1 MQFGKSRGFKTGG
14 LLAGTLVTLLTAA
27 LAACAQTQTTATT
40 APSSPSSP
48 SSSKPA
54 PAASAPASAA
64 EAMPQPDESFEQ
76 WRSRFRA
83 LALGRGISATTFDQA
98 FAGVQPD
105 PAVIAADRSQPEF
118 TKPVWEYLDTA
129 VSPLRVRNGKSLIIQ
144 QAGLLAALEARYGI
158 EPARLVAFWGM
169 ESNYGNN
176 MGNKG
181 VIRSLATLAYEG
193 RRPDFAQDQLIAA
206 LGILQHGDV
215 TADRMIGS
223 WAGAMGQTQFIPTTY
238 DQYAVDFDGD
248 GRRDIWGSTA
258 DALASTANYLKASG
272 WQDGKPWGY
281 EVRVPAN
288 FDYSLADMG
297 VRKSLA
303 EWTALGIQGLGLPQP
318 AAQASDSASLLLPA
332 GHRGP
337 AFLVFNNFRTI
348 LKYNNS
354 TSYAL
359 GVALL
364 SERYRDAGQIA
375 ASWPTD
381 DLPLSRSERVELQQ
395 RLAALG
401 LDPGSA
407 DGIIGANTR
416 KAIRTY
422 QQSQGWP
429 ADGYPNHQLLDKL
442 RG

>member
-1 MQFGKSRGFKTGG
+1 MQFGKTRGFKTGG

-27 LAACAQTQTTATT
+27 LAACAQTQTTPT
-40 APSSPSSP
+40 AAPSSP

-54 PAASAPASAA
+54 PATNAPASAA

-76 WRSRFRA
+76 WRSRFRT
-83 LALGRGISATTFDQA
+83 LALGRGISAATFDQA

-118 TKPVWEYLDTA
+118 TKPVWEYLESA
-129 VSPLRVRNGKSLIIQ
+129 VSPLRVRNGKSLLIQ
-144 QAGLLAALEARYGI
+144 QAGLLASLEARYGI

-215 TADRMIGS
+215 TADHMIGS

-303 EWTALGIQGLGLPQP
+303 EWNALGIQGLGLPQP
-318 AAQASDSASLLLPA
+318 AAQPSDSASLLLPA

-354 TSYAL
+354 SSYAL

-375 ASWPTD
+375 GSWPTD

-416 KAIRTY
+416 KAIRAY

>member
-1 MQFGKSRGFKTGG
+1 MQFGKTRGFKTGG

-27 LAACAQTQTTATT
+27 LAACAQTQTTPT
-40 APSSPSSP
+40 AAPSSP

-54 PAASAPASAA
+54 PAANAPAAAA

-76 WRSRFRA
+76 WRSRFRT
-83 LALGRGISATTFDQA
+83 LALGRGISAATFDQA

-118 TKPVWEYLDTA
+118 TKPVWEYLESA
-129 VSPLRVRNGKSLIIQ
+129 VSPLRVRNGKSLLIQ
-144 QAGLLAALEARYGI
+144 QAGLLASLEARYGI

-303 EWTALGIQGLGLPQP
+303 EWNALGIQGLGLPQP
-318 AAQASDSASLLLPA
+318 AAQPSDSASLLLPA

-354 TSYAL
+354 SSYAL

-375 ASWPTD
+375 GSWPTD

-416 KAIRTY
+416 KAIRAY

>member
-1 MQFGKSRGFKTGG
+1 MQFGKTRGFKTGG

-27 LAACAQTQTTATT
+27 LAACAQTQTT
-40 APSSPSSP
+40 PSAAPSSP

-54 PAASAPASAA
+54 PAANAPASAA

-76 WRSRFRA
+76 WRSRFRT
-83 LALGRGISATTFDQA
+83 LALGRGISAATFDQA

-118 TKPVWEYLDTA
+118 TKPVWEYLESA
-129 VSPLRVRNGKSLIIQ
+129 VSPLRVRNGKSLLIQ
-144 QAGLLAALEARYGI
+144 QAGLLASLEARYGI

-258 DALASTANYLKASG
+258 DALASTANYLKASS

-303 EWTALGIQGLGLPQP
+303 EWNALGIQGLGLPQP
-318 AAQASDSASLLLPA
+318 AAQPSDSASLLLPA

-354 TSYAL
+354 SSYAL

-375 ASWPTD
+375 GSWPTD

-395 RLAALG
+395 RLAVLG

-416 KAIRTY
+416 KAIRAY

>member
-1 MQFGKSRGFKTGG
+1 MQLGKSRGFKTGG

-27 LAACAQTQTTATT
+27 LAACAQTQTTPTA
-40 APSSPSSP
+40 APSSPGSSTP
-48 SSSKPA
+48 VPA
-54 PAASAPASAA
+54 TNTTANPA
-64 EAMPQPDESFEQ
+64 EAMPQPDESFAQ

-83 LALGRGISATTFDQA
+83 LALSRGISAATFDQA
-98 FAGVQPD
+98 FAGIEPD

-118 TKPVWEYLDTA
+118 TKPVWEYLNTA

-288 FDYSLADMG
+288 FDYSLADMS
-297 VRKSLA
+297 VRKTLA

-318 AAQASDSASLLLPA
+318 AAQPSDSASLLLPA

-348 LKYNNS
+348 LRYNNS

-375 ASWPTD
+375 GSWPTD

-416 KAIRTY
+416 KAIRAY
-422 QQSQGWP
+422 QQAQGWP
-429 ADGYPNHQLLDKL
+429 ADGYPNHQLLEKL

>member
-1 MQFGKSRGFKTGG
+1 MQFGKTRGFKTGG

-27 LAACAQTQTTATT
+27 LAACAQTQTTPT
-40 APSSPSSP
+40 AAPSSP

-54 PAASAPASAA
+54 PATNSPASAA

-83 LALGRGISATTFDQA
+83 LALGRGISAATFDQA

-118 TKPVWEYLDTA
+118 TKPVWEYLESA
-129 VSPLRVRNGKSLIIQ
+129 VSPLRVRNGKSLLIQ
-144 QAGLLAALEARYGI
+144 QAGLLASLGARYGP
-158 EPARLVAFWGM
+158 EPAPLVAFWGM

-238 DQYAVDFDGD
+238 DQYAVDFDDD

-303 EWTALGIQGLGLPQP
+303 EWNALGIQGLGLPQP
-318 AAQASDSASLLLPA
+318 AAQPSDSASLLLPA

-354 TSYAL
+354 SSYAL

-375 ASWPTD
+375 GSWPTD

-416 KAIRTY
+416 KAIRAY

>member
-1 MQFGKSRGFKTGG
+1 MQFGKTRGFKTGG

-27 LAACAQTQTTATT
+27 LAACAQTQTT
-40 APSSPSSP
+40 PSAAPSSP

-54 PAASAPASAA
+54 PAANAPASAA

-76 WRSRFRA
+76 WRSRFRT
-83 LALGRGISATTFDQA
+83 LALGRGISAATFDQA

-118 TKPVWEYLDTA
+118 TKPVWEYLESA
-129 VSPLRVRNGKSLIIQ
+129 VSPLRVRNGKSLLIQ
-144 QAGLLAALEARYGI
+144 QAGLLASLKARYGI

-303 EWTALGIQGLGLPQP
+303 EWNALGIQGLGLPQP
-318 AAQASDSASLLLPA
+318 AAQPSDSASLLLPA

-354 TSYAL
+354 SSYAL

-375 ASWPTD
+375 GSWPTD

-416 KAIRTY
+416 KAIRAY

>member
-1 MQFGKSRGFKTGG
+1 MQFGKTRGFKTGG

-27 LAACAQTQTTATT
+27 LAACAQTQTTPT
-40 APSSPSSP
+40 AAPSSP

-54 PAASAPASAA
+54 PAANAPAAAA

-76 WRSRFRA
+76 WRSRFRT
-83 LALGRGISATTFDQA
+83 LALGRGISAATFDQA

-118 TKPVWEYLDTA
+118 TKPVWEYLESA
-129 VSPLRVRNGKSLIIQ
+129 VSPLRVRNGKSLLIQ
-144 QAGLLAALEARYGI
+144 QAGLLASLEARYGI

-303 EWTALGIQGLGLPQP
+303 EWNALGIQGLGLPQP
-318 AAQASDSASLLLPA
+318 AAQPSDSASLLLPA

-354 TSYAL
+354 SSYAL

-375 ASWPTD
+375 GSWPTD

-401 LDPGSA
+401 LDPGNA

-416 KAIRTY
+416 KAIRAY

>member
-1 MQFGKSRGFKTGG
+1 MQFGKTRGFKTGG

-27 LAACAQTQTTATT
+27 LAACAQTPTTPT
-40 APSSPSSP
+40 AAPSSP
-48 SSSKPA
+48 SSSKSA

-64 EAMPQPDESFEQ
+64 EAMPQPEESFEQ

-83 LALGRGISATTFDQA
+83 LALGRGISAATFDQA

-118 TKPVWEYLDTA
+118 TKPVWEYLESA
-129 VSPLRVRNGKSLIIQ
+129 VSPLRVRNGKSLLIQ
-144 QAGLLAALEARYGI
+144 QAGLLASLEARYGI

-303 EWTALGIQGLGLPQP
+303 EWNALGIQGLGLPQP
-318 AAQASDSASLLLPA
+318 AAQPSDGASLLLPA

-354 TSYAL
+354 SSYAL

-364 SERYRDAGQIA
+364 SERYRDAGQVA
-375 ASWPTD
+375 GSWPTD

-416 KAIRTY
+416 KAIRAY

>member
-1 MQFGKSRGFKTGG
+1 MQFGKTRGFKTGG

-27 LAACAQTQTTATT
+27 LAACAQTQTT
-40 APSSPSSP
+40 PSAAPSSP

-54 PAASAPASAA
+54 PAANAPASAA

-76 WRSRFRA
+76 WRSRFRT
-83 LALGRGISATTFDQA
+83 LALGRGISAATFDQA

-118 TKPVWEYLDTA
+118 TKPVWEYLESA
-129 VSPLRVRNGKSLIIQ
+129 VSPLRVRNGKSLLIQ
-144 QAGLLAALEARYGI
+144 QAGLLASLEARYGI
-158 EPARLVAFWGM
+158 EPARLMAFWGM

-303 EWTALGIQGLGLPQP
+303 EWNALGIQGLGLPQP
-318 AAQASDSASLLLPA
+318 AAQPSDSASLLLPA

-354 TSYAL
+354 SSYAL

-375 ASWPTD
+375 GSWPTD

-416 KAIRTY
+416 KAIRAY

>member
-1 MQFGKSRGFKTGG
+1 MQFGKTRGFKTGG

-27 LAACAQTQTTATT
+27 LAACAQTQTTPT
-40 APSSPSSP
+40 AAPSSP

-54 PAASAPASAA
+54 PATNAPASAA

-83 LALGRGISATTFDQA
+83 LALGRGISAATFDQA

-118 TKPVWEYLDTA
+118 TKPVWEYLESA
-129 VSPLRVRNGKSLIIQ
+129 VSPLRVRNGKSLLIQ
-144 QAGLLAALEARYGI
+144 QAGLLASLEARYGI

-303 EWTALGIQGLGLPQP
+303 EWNALGIQGLGLPQP
-318 AAQASDSASLLLPA
+318 AAQPSDSASLLLPA

-354 TSYAL
+354 SSYAL

-375 ASWPTD
+375 GSWPTD

-416 KAIRTY
+416 KAIRAY

>member
-1 MQFGKSRGFKTGG
+1 MQFGKTRGFKTGG

-27 LAACAQTQTTATT
+27 LAACAQTQTTPTVA
-40 APSSPSSP
+40 PSSP

-54 PAASAPASAA
+54 PAANAPASAA

-76 WRSRFRA
+76 WRSRFRT
-83 LALGRGISATTFDQA
+83 LALGRGISAATFDQA

-118 TKPVWEYLDTA
+118 TKPVWEYLESA
-129 VSPLRVRNGKSLIIQ
+129 VSPLRVRNGKSLLIQ
-144 QAGLLAALEARYGI
+144 QAGLLASLEARYGI

-303 EWTALGIQGLGLPQP
+303 EWNALGIQSLGLPQP
-318 AAQASDSASLLLPA
+318 AAQPSDSASLLLPA

-354 TSYAL
+354 SSYAL

-375 ASWPTD
+375 GSWPTD

-416 KAIRTY
+416 KAIRAY

>member
-1 MQFGKSRGFKTGG
+1 MQFGKTRGFKTGG

-27 LAACAQTQTTATT
+27 LAACAQTQTT
-40 APSSPSSP
+40 PSAAPSSP

-54 PAASAPASAA
+54 PAANAPASAA

-76 WRSRFRA
+76 WRSRFRT
-83 LALGRGISATTFDQA
+83 LALGRSISAATFDQA

-118 TKPVWEYLDTA
+118 TKPVWEYLESA
-129 VSPLRVRNGKSLIIQ
+129 VSPLRVRNGKSLLIQ
-144 QAGLLAALEARYGI
+144 QAGLLASLEARYGI

-303 EWTALGIQGLGLPQP
+303 EWNALGIQGLGLPQP
-318 AAQASDSASLLLPA
+318 AAQPSDSASLLLPA

-354 TSYAL
+354 SSYAL

-375 ASWPTD
+375 GSWPTD

-416 KAIRTY
+416 KAIRAY

>member
-1 MQFGKSRGFKTGG
+1 MQFGKTCGFKTGG

-27 LAACAQTQTTATT
+27 LAACAQTPTTPA
-40 APSSPSSP
+40 AAPSSP

-54 PAASAPASAA
+54 PAANAPSSAA

-83 LALGRGISATTFDQA
+83 LALGRGISAATFDQA
-98 FAGVQPD
+98 FADVQPD

-118 TKPVWEYLDTA
+118 TKPVWEYLESA
-129 VSPLRVRNGKSLIIQ
+129 VSPLRVRNGKSLLIQ
-144 QAGLLAALEARYGI
+144 QAGLLASLEARYGI

-303 EWTALGIQGLGLPQP
+303 EWNALGIQGLGLPRP
-318 AAQASDSASLLLPA
+318 AAQPSDSASLLLPA

-354 TSYAL
+354 SSYAL

-375 ASWPTD
+375 GSWPTD

-416 KAIRTY
+416 KAIRAY

-442 RG
+442 RS

>member
-1 MQFGKSRGFKTGG
+1 MQFGKTRGFKTGG

-27 LAACAQTQTTATT
+27 LAACAQTQTT
-40 APSSPSSP
+40 PSAAPSSP

-54 PAASAPASAA
+54 PAANAPASAA

-76 WRSRFRA
+76 WRSRFRT
-83 LALGRGISATTFDQA
+83 LALGRGISAATFDQA

-118 TKPVWEYLDTA
+118 TKPVWEYLESA
-129 VSPLRVRNGKSLIIQ
+129 VSPLRVRNGKSLLIQ
-144 QAGLLAALEARYGI
+144 QAGLLASLEARYGI

-193 RRPDFAQDQLIAA
+193 RRPDFAQDQLVAA

-303 EWTALGIQGLGLPQP
+303 EWNALGIQGLGLPQP
-318 AAQASDSASLLLPA
+318 AAQPSDSASLLLPA

-354 TSYAL
+354 SSYAL

-375 ASWPTD
+375 GSWPTD

-416 KAIRTY
+416 KAIRAY

>member
-1 MQFGKSRGFKTGG
+1 MQLGKSRGFKTGG

-27 LAACAQTQTTATT
+27 LAACAQNQSTPAATPSSPASPAPASTTT
-40 APSSPSSP
+40 AP
-48 SSSKPA
+48 A
-54 PAASAPASAA
+54 TAA

-83 LALGRGISATTFDQA
+83 LALSRGISANTFDQA
-98 FAGVQPD
+98 FVGVEPD
-105 PAVIAADRSQPEF
+105 PGVIAADRSQPEF
-118 TKPVWEYLDTA
+118 TKPVWEYLNTA

-288 FDYSLADMG
+288 FDYSLADMS
-297 VRKSLA
+297 VRKTLA
-303 EWTALGIQGLGLPQP
+303 EWTALGIQGLDLPQP
-318 AAQASDSASLLLPA
+318 AAQPSDSASLLLPA

-337 AFLVFNNFRTI
+337 TFLVFNNFRTI

-416 KAIRTY
+416 KAIRAY

-429 ADGYPNHQLLDKL
+429 ADGYPNHQLLEKL

>member
-1 MQFGKSRGFKTGG
+1 MQFGKTRGFKTGG

-27 LAACAQTQTTATT
+27 LAACAQTQTTPTA
-40 APSSPSSP
+40 APSSPA
-48 SSSKPA
+48 SSKPA
-54 PAASAPASAA
+54 PAANAPASAA
-64 EAMPQPDESFEQ
+64 EALPQLDESFEQ
-76 WRSRFRA
+76 WRSRFRT
-83 LALGRGISATTFDQA
+83 LALGRGISAATFDQA

-118 TKPVWEYLDTA
+118 TKPVWEYLESA
-129 VSPLRVRNGKSLIIQ
+129 VSPLRVRNGKSLLIQ
-144 QAGLLAALEARYGI
+144 QAGLLASLEARYGI

-281 EVRVPAN
+281 EVQVPAN

-303 EWTALGIQGLGLPQP
+303 EWNALGIQGLGLPQP
-318 AAQASDSASLLLPA
+318 AAQPSDSASLLLPA

-348 LKYNNS
+348 LRYNNS
-354 TSYAL
+354 SSYAL

-375 ASWPTD
+375 GSWPTD

-416 KAIRTY
+416 KAIRAY

-429 ADGYPNHQLLDKL
+429 ADGYPNHQLLEKL

>member
-1 MQFGKSRGFKTGG
+1 MQFGKTRGFKTGG

-27 LAACAQTQTTATT
+27 LAACAQTQTTPTA
-40 APSSPSSP
+40 APSSPA
-48 SSSKPA
+48 SSKPA
-54 PAASAPASAA
+54 PAANAPASAA
-64 EAMPQPDESFEQ
+64 EALPQPDESFEQ
-76 WRSRFRA
+76 WRSRFRT
-83 LALGRGISATTFDQA
+83 LALGRGISAATFDQA

-118 TKPVWEYLDTA
+118 TKPVWEYLESA
-129 VSPLRVRNGKSLIIQ
+129 VSPLRVRNGKSLLIQ
-144 QAGLLAALEARYGI
+144 QAGLLASLEARYGI

-303 EWTALGIQGLGLPQP
+303 EWNALGIQGLGLPQP
-318 AAQASDSASLLLPA
+318 AAQPSDSASLLLPA

-348 LKYNNS
+348 LRYNNS
-354 TSYAL
+354 SSYAL

-375 ASWPTD
+375 GSWPTD

-416 KAIRTY
+416 KAIRAY

-429 ADGYPNHQLLDKL
+429 ADGYPNHQLLEKL

>member
-1 MQFGKSRGFKTGG
+1 MQFGKTRGFKTGG

-27 LAACAQTQTTATT
+27 LAACAQTQTTPT
-40 APSSPSSP
+40 AAPSSP

-54 PAASAPASAA
+54 PAANAPAAAA

-76 WRSRFRA
+76 WRSRFRT
-83 LALGRGISATTFDQA
+83 LALGRGISAATFDQA

-118 TKPVWEYLDTA
+118 TKPVWEYLESA
-129 VSPLRVRNGKSLIIQ
+129 VSPLRVRNGKSLLIQ
-144 QAGLLAALEARYGI
+144 QAGLLASLEARYGI

-303 EWTALGIQGLGLPQP
+303 EWNALGIQGLGLPQP
-318 AAQASDSASLLLPA
+318 AAQPSDSVSLLLPA

-354 TSYAL
+354 SSYAL

-375 ASWPTD
+375 GSWPTD

-416 KAIRTY
+416 KAIRAY

>member
-1 MQFGKSRGFKTGG
+1 MQFGKTRGFKTGG

-27 LAACAQTQTTATT
+27 LAACAQTQTTPT
-40 APSSPSSP
+40 AAPSSP

-54 PAASAPASAA
+54 PATNSPASAA

-83 LALGRGISATTFDQA
+83 LALGRGISAATFDQA

-118 TKPVWEYLDTA
+118 TKPVWEYLESA
-129 VSPLRVRNGKSLIIQ
+129 VSPLRVRNGKSLLIQ
-144 QAGLLAALEARYGI
+144 QAGLLASLEARYGI

-238 DQYAVDFDGD
+238 DQYAVDFDDD

-303 EWTALGIQGLGLPQP
+303 EWNALGIQGLGLPQP
-318 AAQASDSASLLLPA
+318 AAQPSDSASLLLPA

-354 TSYAL
+354 SSYAL

-375 ASWPTD
+375 GSWPTD

-416 KAIRTY
+416 KAIRAY

>member
-1 MQFGKSRGFKTGG
+1 MQFGKTRGFKTGG

-27 LAACAQTQTTATT
+27 LAACAQTQTT
-40 APSSPSSP
+40 PSAAPSSP

-54 PAASAPASAA
+54 PAANAPASAA

-76 WRSRFRA
+76 WRSRFRT
-83 LALGRGISATTFDQA
+83 LALGRGISAATFDQA

-105 PAVIAADRSQPEF
+105 PAVISADRSQPEF
-118 TKPVWEYLDTA
+118 TKPVWEYLESA
-129 VSPLRVRNGKSLIIQ
+129 VSPLRVRNGKSLLIQ
-144 QAGLLAALEARYGI
+144 QAGLLASLEARYGI

-303 EWTALGIQGLGLPQP
+303 EWNALGIQGLGLPQP
-318 AAQASDSASLLLPA
+318 AAQPSDSASLLLPA

-354 TSYAL
+354 SSYAL

-375 ASWPTD
+375 GSWPTD

-416 KAIRTY
+416 KAIRAY

>member
-1 MQFGKSRGFKTGG
+1 MQFGKTRGFKTGG

-27 LAACAQTQTTATT
+27 LAACAQTQTTPT
-40 APSSPSSP
+40 AAPSSP

-54 PAASAPASAA
+54 PAANAPASAA

-76 WRSRFRA
+76 WRSRFRT
-83 LALGRGISATTFDQA
+83 LALGRGISAATFDQA

-118 TKPVWEYLDTA
+118 TKPVWEYLESA
-129 VSPLRVRNGKSLIIQ
+129 VSPLRVRNGKSLLIQ
-144 QAGLLAALEARYGI
+144 QAGLLASLEARYGI

-303 EWTALGIQGLGLPQP
+303 EWNALGIQGLGLPQP
-318 AAQASDSASLLLPA
+318 AAQPSDSASLLLPA

-354 TSYAL
+354 SSYAL

-375 ASWPTD
+375 GSWPTD

-416 KAIRTY
+416 KAIRAY

>member
-1 MQFGKSRGFKTGG
+1 MQFGKTRGFKTGG

-27 LAACAQTQTTATT
+27 LAACAQTQTT
-40 APSSPSSP
+40 PSAAPSSP
-48 SSSKPA
+48 SSSKPV
-54 PAASAPASAA
+54 PAANAPASAA

-76 WRSRFRA
+76 WRSRFRT
-83 LALGRGISATTFDQA
+83 LALGRGISAATFDQA

-118 TKPVWEYLDTA
+118 TKPVWEYLESA
-129 VSPLRVRNGKSLIIQ
+129 VSPLRVRNGKSLLIQ
-144 QAGLLAALEARYGI
+144 QAGLLASLEARYGI

-303 EWTALGIQGLGLPQP
+303 EWNALGIQGLGLPQP
-318 AAQASDSASLLLPA
+318 AAQPSDSASLLLPA

-354 TSYAL
+354 SSYAL

-375 ASWPTD
+375 GSWPTD

-416 KAIRTY
+416 KAIRAY

>member
-1 MQFGKSRGFKTGG
+1 MQFGKTRGFKTGG

-27 LAACAQTQTTATT
+27 LAACAQTQTTPTVA
-40 APSSPSSP
+40 PSSP

-54 PAASAPASAA
+54 PAANAPASAA

-76 WRSRFRA
+76 WRSRFRT
-83 LALGRGISATTFDQA
+83 LALGRGISAATFDQA

-118 TKPVWEYLDTA
+118 TKPVWEYLESA
-129 VSPLRVRNGKSLIIQ
+129 VSPLRVRNGKSLLIQ
-144 QAGLLAALEARYGI
+144 QAGLLASLEARYGI

-303 EWTALGIQGLGLPQP
+303 EWNALGIQGLGLPQP
-318 AAQASDSASLLLPA
+318 AAQPSDSASLLLPA

-354 TSYAL
+354 SSYAL

-375 ASWPTD
+375 GSWPTD

-416 KAIRTY
+416 KAIRAY

>member
-27 LAACAQTQTTATT
+27 LAACAQTQTTPAT
-40 APSSPSSP
+40 APSSP

-83 LALGRGISATTFDQA
+83 LALGRGISAATFDQA

-303 EWTALGIQGLGLPQP
+303 EWTALGIHGLGLPQP

>member
-1 MQFGKSRGFKTGG
+1 MQFGKTRGFKTGG

-27 LAACAQTQTTATT
+27 LAACAQTQTTPSA
-40 APSSPSSP
+40 APSSS

-54 PAASAPASAA
+54 PAANAPASAA

-76 WRSRFRA
+76 WRSRFRT
-83 LALGRGISATTFDQA
+83 LALGRGISAATFDQA

-118 TKPVWEYLDTA
+118 TKPVWEYLESA
-129 VSPLRVRNGKSLIIQ
+129 VSPLRVRNGKSLLIQ
-144 QAGLLAALEARYGI
+144 QAGLLASLEARYGI

-303 EWTALGIQGLGLPQP
+303 EWNALGIQGLGLPQP
-318 AAQASDSASLLLPA
+318 AAQPSDSASLLLPA

-354 TSYAL
+354 SSYAL

-375 ASWPTD
+375 GSWPTD

-416 KAIRTY
+416 KAIRAY

>member
-1 MQFGKSRGFKTGG
+1 MQFGKTRGFKTGG

-27 LAACAQTQTTATT
+27 LAACAQTQTT
-40 APSSPSSP
+40 PSAAPSSP

-54 PAASAPASAA
+54 PAANAPASAA

-76 WRSRFRA
+76 WRSRFRT
-83 LALGRGISATTFDQA
+83 LALGRGISAATFDQA

-118 TKPVWEYLDTA
+118 TKPVWEYLESA
-129 VSPLRVRNGKSLIIQ
+129 VSPLRVRNGKSLLIQ
-144 QAGLLAALEARYGI
+144 QAGLLASLEARYGI

-272 WQDGKPWGY
+272 WQYGKPWGY

-303 EWTALGIQGLGLPQP
+303 EWNALGIQGLGLPQP
-318 AAQASDSASLLLPA
+318 AAQPSDSASLLLPA

-354 TSYAL
+354 SSYAL

-375 ASWPTD
+375 GSWPTD

-416 KAIRTY
+416 KAIRAY

>member
-1 MQFGKSRGFKTGG
+1 MQFGKTRGFKTGG

-27 LAACAQTQTTATT
+27 LAACAQTQTT
-40 APSSPSSP
+40 PSAAPSSP

-54 PAASAPASAA
+54 PAANAPASTA

-76 WRSRFRA
+76 WRSRFRT
-83 LALGRGISATTFDQA
+83 LALGRGISAATFDQA

-118 TKPVWEYLDTA
+118 TKPVWEYLESA
-129 VSPLRVRNGKSLIIQ
+129 VSPLRVRNGKSLLIQ
-144 QAGLLAALEARYGI
+144 QAGLLASLEARYGI

-303 EWTALGIQGLGLPQP
+303 EWNALGIQGLGLPQP
-318 AAQASDSASLLLPA
+318 AAQPSDSASLLLPA

-354 TSYAL
+354 SSYAL

-375 ASWPTD
+375 GSWPTD

-416 KAIRTY
+416 KAIRAY

>member
-1 MQFGKSRGFKTGG
+1 MQFGKTRGFKTGG

-27 LAACAQTQTTATT
+27 LAACAQTQTTPT
-40 APSSPSSP
+40 AAPSSP

-54 PAASAPASAA
+54 PAANAPASAA

-83 LALGRGISATTFDQA
+83 LALGRGISAATFDQA

-118 TKPVWEYLDTA
+118 TKPVWEYLESA
-129 VSPLRVRNGKSLIIQ
+129 VSPLRVRNGKSLLIQ
-144 QAGLLAALEARYGI
+144 QAGLLASLEARYGI

-303 EWTALGIQGLGLPQP
+303 EWNALGIQGLGLPQP
-318 AAQASDSASLLLPA
+318 AAQPSDSASLLLPA

-354 TSYAL
+354 SSYAL

-375 ASWPTD
+375 GSWPTD

-416 KAIRTY
+416 KAIRAY

>member
-1 MQFGKSRGFKTGG
+1 MQFGKTRGFKTGG

-27 LAACAQTQTTATT
+27 LAACAQTQTTPT
-40 APSSPSSP
+40 AAPSSP

-54 PAASAPASAA
+54 PAANAPASAA

-76 WRSRFRA
+76 WRSRFRT
-83 LALGRGISATTFDQA
+83 LALGRGISAATFDQA

-118 TKPVWEYLDTA
+118 TKPVWEYLESA
-129 VSPLRVRNGKSLIIQ
+129 VSPLRVRNGKSLLSQ
-144 QAGLLAALEARYGI
+144 QAGLLASLEARYGS

-193 RRPDFAQDQLIAA
+193 RRPDFAQDQLVAA

-303 EWTALGIQGLGLPQP
+303 EWNALGIQGLGLPQP
-318 AAQASDSASLLLPA
+318 AAQPSDSASLLLPA

-354 TSYAL
+354 SSYAL

-375 ASWPTD
+375 GSGPTD

-416 KAIRTY
+416 KAIRAY

>member
-1 MQFGKSRGFKTGG
+1 MQFGKTRGFKTGG

-27 LAACAQTQTTATT
+27 LAACAQTQTTPT
-40 APSSPSSP
+40 AAPSSP

-54 PAASAPASAA
+54 PAANAPASAA

-76 WRSRFRA
+76 WRSRFRT
-83 LALGRGISATTFDQA
+83 LALGRGISAATFDQA

-118 TKPVWEYLDTA
+118 TKPVWEYLESA
-129 VSPLRVRNGKSLIIQ
+129 VSPLRVRNGKSLLIQ
-144 QAGLLAALEARYGI
+144 QAGLLASLEARYGI

-215 TADRMIGS
+215 TTDRMIGS

-303 EWTALGIQGLGLPQP
+303 EWNALGIQGLGLPQP
-318 AAQASDSASLLLPA
+318 AAQPSDSASLLLPA

-354 TSYAL
+354 SSYAL

-375 ASWPTD
+375 GSWPTD

-416 KAIRTY
+416 KAIRAY

>member
-1 MQFGKSRGFKTGG
+1 MQFGKTRGFKTGG

-27 LAACAQTQTTATT
+27 LAACAQTQTT
-40 APSSPSSP
+40 PSAAPSSP

-54 PAASAPASAA
+54 PAANAPASAA

-76 WRSRFRA
+76 WRSRFRT
-83 LALGRGISATTFDQA
+83 LALGRGISAATFDQA

-118 TKPVWEYLDTA
+118 TKPVWEYLESA
-129 VSPLRVRNGKSLIIQ
+129 VSPLRVRNGKSLLIQ

-176 MGNKG
+176 MGNKS

-303 EWTALGIQGLGLPQP
+303 EWNALGIQGLGLPQP
-318 AAQASDSASLLLPA
+318 AAQPSDSASLLLPA

-354 TSYAL
+354 SSYAL

-375 ASWPTD
+375 GSWPTD

-416 KAIRTY
+416 KAIRAY

>member
-1 MQFGKSRGFKTGG
+1 MQFGKTRGFKTGG

-27 LAACAQTQTTATT
+27 LAACAQTQTT
-40 APSSPSSP
+40 PSAAPSSP

-54 PAASAPASAA
+54 PAANAPASAA

-76 WRSRFRA
+76 WRSRFRT
-83 LALGRGISATTFDQA
+83 LALGRGISAATFDQA

-118 TKPVWEYLDTA
+118 TKPVWEYLESA
-129 VSPLRVRNGKSLIIQ
+129 VSPLRVRNGKSLLIQ
-144 QAGLLAALEARYGI
+144 QVGLLASLEARYGI

-303 EWTALGIQGLGLPQP
+303 EWNALGIQGLGLPQP
-318 AAQASDSASLLLPA
+318 AAQPSDSASLLLPA

-354 TSYAL
+354 SSYAL

-375 ASWPTD
+375 GSWPTD

-416 KAIRTY
+416 KAIRAY